1 MDFHELRCRFLD
13 QWHRLWAAWGVG
25 RADISPMTTKHPHHK
40 PAVSHKKPAPPVHI
54 IDDEPV
60 EEPLPEKVLPPEPV
74 KPAIALPP
82 PSPTPLSEAEDI
94 LRTLADSSA
103 SRLGTVHGVD
113 LINAAKKWL
122 ATHGRH

>member
-1 MDFHELRCRFLD
+1 
-13 QWHRLWAAWGVG
+13 
-25 RADISPMTTKHPHHK
+25 MTTKHPHHK
-40 PAVSHKKPAPPVHI
+40 PAVSHKKTPVHV
-54 IDDEPV
+54 IDDV
-60 EEPLPEKVLPPEPV
+60 SVDEPLPERALPPEPEPV
-74 KPAIALPP
+74 KAEPIVPPAPAK
-82 PSPTPLSEAEDI
+82 SPWDEAEGI

>member
-1 MDFHELRCRFLD
+1 MGHLLD
-13 QWHRLWAAWGVG
+13 LWQALLVAFGVEEPN
-25 RADISPMTTKHPHHK
+25 SNPMTTKHSHPK
-40 PAVSHKKPAPPVHI
+40 PAQHKKPTPVHV

-60 EEPLPEKVLPPEPV
+60 EEPLPEVALPPEPV
-74 KPAIALPP
+74 KPAAVALPP
-82 PSPTPLSEAEDI
+82 PAKSPWDEAEDI